1 MADKWQAIQEFWE
14 SFGLPAYAE
23 SSVPDDAKMPYI
35 TYSPQIGQMDAILNL
50 TGSLWY
56 ESVSWAEISRK
67 ALQIAFAVNA
77 NGYYLKK
84 IDGGYMLLTQGDPF
98 AQRMTDENDKVRRI
112 YFNIQAKFLTA
123 Y

>member
-14 SFGLPAYAE
+14 SFGLPAYDE

-56 ESVSWAEISRK
+56 ESVSWA
-67 ALQIAFAVNA
+67 
-77 NGYYLKK
+77 
-84 IDGGYMLLTQGDPF
+84 
-98 AQRMTDENDKVRRI
+98 
-112 YFNIQAKFLTA
+112 
-123 Y
+123 